1 MVRHLSQTLRG
12 VEGLALAYLYGSAL
26 RAGRPRDVD
35 IAVLIRGVEK
45 LKALSQK
52 GGCHR
57 PGEG

>member
-1 MVRHLSQTLRG
+1 MRHLSQTISG

-35 IAVLIRGVEK
+35 RAVLIHGVEK
-45 LKALSQK
+45 LKAPSQK

-57 PGEG
+57 PREG